1 MVQYFD
7 LAHGG
12 MPFQRDNPRTG
23 LVVDVEYH
31 VKPDDFLIFIMW
43 PEADRPQALFQK
55 DCQFFLKQ
63 TLFFQGTYFATNY
76 GFTSFFPLSI
86 CT

>member
-1 MVQYFD
+1 MLHNFEKGDVVQYFD

-12 MPFQRDNPRTG
+12 IPFQRDNHRTG

-31 VKPDDFLIFIMW
+31 VKSDDFLIFIMW

-55 DCQFFLKQ
+55 DCHNRGLK
-63 TLFFQGTYFATNY
+63 AVD
-76 GFTSFFPLSI
+76 
-86 CT
+86 